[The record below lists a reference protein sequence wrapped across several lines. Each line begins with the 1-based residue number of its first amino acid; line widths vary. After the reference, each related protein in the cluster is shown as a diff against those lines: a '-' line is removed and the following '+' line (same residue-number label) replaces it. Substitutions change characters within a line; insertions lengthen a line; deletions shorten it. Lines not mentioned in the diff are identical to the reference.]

1 MVETEGQACAAL
13 AHSSFSGTGTVPM
26 VPHISAP
33 NTITS
38 YAHPHREPHPAGR
51 KFTRNNSNN
60 SSNSSNSS
68 NSNNSNNSSTSSS
81 RGGGQAA
88 LSYQNDTKARQH
100 PPELLLDL
108 GVLCSASLALLAR
121 LLPARERV
129 SE

>member
-51 KFTRNNSNN
+51 KFTRNNS
-60 SSNSSNSS
+60 
-68 NSNNSNNSSTSSS
+68 STSNS

-88 LSYQNDTKARQH
+88 LSYQNDTEARQH

-121 LLPARERV
+121 LLPARQGTRE